1 MTTSTQATGP
11 LGDFSSEA
19 LLAALREGGPGMLAA
34 GLGDLAHLLR
44 ALAQDPGRAF
54 DADSANRAEAADLLT
69 NIHACRGVL
78 DAMEAHAVVALQEIT
93 RRERLANARDK
104 AAREEAA
111 VPSEGVVHEEADG
124 VTAHDLTLI
133 THRSPHAA
141 GRTLASARRLVEGLP
156 RMMGALVNGTLGTDA
171 AYAIADA
178 AAGVEPELMREV
190 DIHLDRRLPECDG
203 LGVRRW
209 KDAVATVVG
218 ELDPE
223 GEALRHQRARK
234 ERHVTLTPRKHG
246 MAQLSALIPAV
257 DARIIHKRLS
267 LEAERRRAAGNRE
280 GHGAVMADAFV
291 ELLQGAGEGEA
302 PRLSIEIGVIITDRA
317 LFRPESGDVAQLE
330 GYGPVP
336 AEAVRAQLRAALAEP
351 EEAEEDPLGPDGPEI
366 RLMIRRLYTHPTA
379 DELVGMDAV
388 SRAFPTAMKRFLTW
402 RDTRCRGP
410 FCNAV
415 IRQADHITPV
425 SRGGSTSLD
434 DGQQLCGH
442 CNQKERFA
450 RAVERIEGKDGGHRV
465 RWTGAS
471 GAQRTTA
478 PTPLLG
484 PESSARGQAVREQ
497 AAGEQE
503 VQDADGAGPDPGGGA
518 ADSEDGAA
526 APGDDAPV
534 ASDGAT
540 GPYSGDTEPDDPP
553 AATDPRQQ

>member
-1 MTTSTQATGP
+1 MTTSAQATGP
-11 LGDFSSEA
+11 LGDFSPEE
-19 LLAALREGGPGMLAA
+19 LLAALREGGPGVLAA

-44 ALAQDPGRAF
+44 ALAHEPGRAF
-54 DADSANRAEAADLLT
+54 DADSARRADAADLLAHV
-69 NIHACRGVL
+69 HACRGVL

-93 RRERLANARDK
+93 RRERLQAARDA
-104 AAREEAA
+104 AARDEAA
-111 VPSEGVVHEEADG
+111 VPSQDVVHEEADG

-156 RMMGALVNGTLGTDA
+156 RMMGVLVDGTLGTDA

-178 AAGVEPELMREV
+178 VIGIEPDLVRAV
-190 DIHLDRRLPECDG
+190 DVHLDQRLPECDG
-203 LGVRRW
+203 LGTRRW

-223 GEALRHQRARK
+223 GEALRHQRARR
-234 ERHVTLTPRKHG
+234 ERHVTLTPRTQG
-246 MAQLSALIPAV
+246 MARLSALVPAI

-267 LEAERRRAAGNRE
+267 LEAERRRAAGNRD
-280 GHGAVMADAFV
+280 GHGAIMADAFV
-291 ELLQGAGEGEA
+291 ELLQGAGDGESPLLA
-302 PRLSIEIGVIITDRA
+302 MEIGVIITDRA
-317 LFRPESGDVAQLE
+317 LFRPDAGDVAHLE

-336 AEAVRAQLRAALAEP
+336 SEAVRAQLRAALAEP
-351 EEAEEDPLGPDGPEI
+351 EEGEEDPLGPDGPEI
-366 RLMIRRLYTHPTA
+366 RLMIRRLYTHPTT

-410 FCNAV
+410 FCNAT

-478 PTPLLG
+478 PTPLVG
-484 PESSARGQAVREQ
+484 PADLDRPGTPDQDGGPPGEQ
-497 AAGEQE
+497 ADGPPPDQEGEPP
-503 VQDADGAGPDPGGGA
+503 PDQ
-518 ADSEDGAA
+518 
-526 APGDDAPV
+526 
-534 ASDGAT
+534 
-540 GPYSGDTEPDDPP
+540 DPP
-553 AATDPRQQ
+553 GTSGPHPTRTPFS